1 MVTLK
6 FFAISILFLLSPE
19 RIKAQP
25 IGNIHLGRKE
35 PSSTTSSRLKDF
47 NTGWRWIDR
56 DWGAAFVPGI
66 YKSYSSI
73 FIDTDKKRE
82 AILWDEDE
90 IGLYKDL
97 VIKSVRPGFLLAEVT
112 GYPVAS
118 FSAWMEEKNND
129 AYHKF
134 DIGDGFNLLKNLSGG
149 KQEPLSVSLFVGQLA
164 TFWDLDENDD
174 LMIAAK
180 GASGVVVTGGLHQ
193 LFDNSFVRSNW
204 FRVEW
209 KVKGSGGYA
218 NKTWNWDLKA
228 GFRQYGLSD
237 IPNTITIVLKRTR
250 KEKSKTDWRVLHN
263 SKVSIEFEYP
273 VSESAD
279 GFSRIQ
285 AVYGKYFP
293 FIGHLAGIDFGFL
306 FENRREYSYESKSFS
321 LDKVR
326 QSEIFIKPVI
336 FF

>member
-1 MVTLK
+1 LII
-6 FFAISILFLLSPE
+6 FLILNCSAE
-19 RIKAQP
+19 INAQNTG
-25 IGNIHLGRKE
+25 IFRSGKKGH
-35 PSSTTSSRLKDF
+35 SSTTSNRLNDF

-56 DWGAAFVPGI
+56 DWVAALAPGI
-66 YKSYSSI
+66 YKSYSSVYV
-73 FIDTDKKRE
+73 DMDKKRE
-82 AILWDEDE
+82 AILWEEDE

-97 VIKSVRPGFLLAEVT
+97 VIKSVKPGFLLAEVT

-118 FSAWMEEKNND
+118 FSAWMEEENND
-129 AYHKF
+129 DYHKL
-134 DIGDGFNLLKNLSGG
+134 DIGGNFNLLKSLSGG
-149 KQEPLSVSLFVGQLA
+149 RQEPLSVSFLIGQVA
-164 TFWDLDENDD
+164 TYFDLDENDD
-174 LMIAAK
+174 LIIAAK

-218 NKTWNWDLKA
+218 NKRWNWDLKA
-228 GFRQYGLSD
+228 GFRRYGLSD
-237 IPNTITIVLKRTR
+237 IPNTITIALKRSR

-273 VSESAD
+273 ASETAD

-293 FIGHLAGIDFGFL
+293 FIGHLAGMDFGFL

-326 QSEIFIKPVI
+326 QSEIFIRPVI